1 MESRAPHPKFRHSL
15 TYLTRILRARCTHF
29 VCVKRL
35 EGAPSVH
42 AKVEGRHLQRRR
54 RTRVESVNYAGSSCV
69 MRFSGGEVSILDM
82 MGKGEEGLLVID
94 TNEVSL

>member
-1 MESRAPHPKFRHSL
+1 MTKAGQVIPL
-15 TYLTRILRARCTHF
+15 
-29 VCVKRL
+29 
-35 EGAPSVH
+35 G
-42 AKVEGRHLQRRR
+42 
-54 RTRVESVNYAGSSCV
+54 ESVNYAGSSCV